1 MLKKITVLLFLFI
14 LAAATAWPGPADAG
28 TTDDQVIP
36 APGMVTMVDIGA
48 DRCIPCK
55 MMAPI
60 IEEVR
65 AEYEGRAVVAFID
78 VWKYP
83 DRAEPFGIRV
93 IPTQIFYDAT
103 GREALRH
110 EGFMSK
116 DAIVGILH
124 RLGVK

>member
-1 MLKKITVLLFLFI
+1 MRALIPLLLALTLMLTSAPAMADESGEAAVL
-14 LAAATAWPGPADAG
+14 
-28 TTDDQVIP
+28 P

-55 MMAPI
+55 LMAPI

-65 AEYEGRAVVAFID
+65 EEYQGRAVIAFVD

-83 DRAEPFGIRV
+83 ERAKPFGVRV
-93 IPTQIFYDAT
+93 IPTQIFYDAQ

-110 EGFMSK
+110 EGFMEK
-116 DAIVGILH
+116 EKIVKVLR
-124 RLGVK
+124 RLGVQ

>member
-1 MLKKITVLLFLFI
+1 MLKRITVWLFALM
-14 LAAATAWPGPADAG
+14 LAAAPACSGASEADAPG
-28 TTDDQVIP
+28 VQVIP

-65 AEYEGRAVVAFID
+65 EEYQGRAVVAFVD

-83 DRAEPFGIRV
+83 ERAKPFGISV

-110 EGFMSK
+110 EGFMDK
-116 DAIVGILH
+116 DAIVKVFR